1 MSTNPEF
8 DRIVTLEP
16 GVNGAEAAPPVT
28 VEAAPVPYA
37 PAAFA
42 PVETAPP
49 PVQEAYAPFPAL
61 AAPIPAPEQVLV
73 PIPVSPARKRP
84 GWLVPAAI
92 AAVGLIA
99 SGTLG
104 YFLYTASNKLD
115 ATRHQL
121 FVTQGTLA
129 ATKQDL
135 ATAKSDAAAKKET
148 ADYVALYVADSGK
161 VNIDYA
167 QVAACNNFSSCRT
180 ASQQALADMQTFQ
193 SDRRSATVPSSLSTS
208 DSQLG
213 DSLSA
218 GIAALQELISGMD
231 GNSQNKINDGFTK
244 LNDAMLSMAKAEA
257 ALGAE
262 LK

>member
-1 MSTNPEF
+1 
-8 DRIVTLEP
+8 
-16 GVNGAEAAPPVT
+16 
-28 VEAAPVPYA
+28 
-37 PAAFA
+37 
-42 PVETAPP
+42 
-49 PVQEAYAPFPAL
+49 
-61 AAPIPAPEQVLV
+61 
-73 PIPVSPARKRP
+73 
-84 GWLVPAAI
+84 VPAAI

-104 YFLYTASNKLD
+104 YFLYTTSNKLD

-129 ATKQDL
+129 TTKQDL

-161 VNIDYA
+161 VNTDYA
-167 QVAACNNFSSCRT
+167 QVAACNNFSTCRT
-180 ASQQALADMQTFQ
+180 ASQQALADMQAFQ
-193 SDRRSATVPSSLSTS
+193 SDRKSATVPSSLSTS